1 MMAVAEGQQTVV
13 PVRMVD
19 GSFSKEPVKE
29 TLESERSSFQLDL
42 S

>member
-19 GSFSKEPVKE
+19 DSFSKEPVR
-29 TLESERSSFQLDL
+29 ESAEESQMSSF
-42 S
+42 